1 MKKLLFC
8 ILAIT
13 GLFSGCMFRHNDLL
27 HKVENRGEL
36 IIATEGSWTPW
47 TYHDENGNLTGFDIE
62 VGQALAKKL
71 NVKARFVETKW
82 ENIFSGI
89 NDGTFDIACNGI
101 EIIPIRLENYDF
113 TVPYGVIRTVIITR
127 KERTDINSFSDL
139 AGKTVAQADGS
150 TYSLIAERQGAFI
163 IEGNTLEK
171 EFQLLE
177 QGEVDAF
184 LNSSDS
190 FYEYMKQHPDKPFKV
205 VAFSKRFSPVAIPLQ
220 KGQRTSTLRQVLN
233 TAILELSEEGTLSAI
248 SAKYFGSDI
257 TQ

>member
-1 MKKLLFC
+1 M
-8 ILAIT
+8 
-13 GLFSGCMFRHNDLL
+13 
-27 HKVENRGEL
+27 
-36 IIATEGSWTPW
+36 
-47 TYHDENGNLTGFDIE
+47 
-62 VGQALAKKL
+62 
-71 NVKARFVETKW
+71 ETSW